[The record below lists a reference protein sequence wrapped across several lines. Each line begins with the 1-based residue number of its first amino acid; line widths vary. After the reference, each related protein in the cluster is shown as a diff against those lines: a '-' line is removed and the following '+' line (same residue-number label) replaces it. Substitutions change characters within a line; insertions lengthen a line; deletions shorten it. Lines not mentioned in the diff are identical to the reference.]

1 MEEIYAGLSQTGN
14 TLDDAACNE
23 SSLFGARRYRQ
34 SSTQLGS
41 QEYLDGLRKTQDA
54 VARTSFRRPEIRE
67 TSSENKVKSGTGA
80 KFEHLGGTSYRIGVS
95 YKRNSQTGASTSSEA
110 STGGEESRRKVPE
123 RAKASKTS
131 EKSGGTQ
138 RGKVAKTKSEATIQ
152 SRNGAISL
160 DSGDSSDEL
169 NLTSS
174 SQPIRSPKRPH
185 IPFSDAGTAPPE
197 SDSDDYGIQQSLSSL
212 LDSKITPSSSSV
224 RKSRPCSSK
233 WRPRNDEN
241 SFSDETP
248 EKKKPKIK
256 PHAAYGNNYRP
267 LLNGVSTS
275 SLRNEKRSKP
285 LLGPSRSTNSY
296 QSGVEVMD
304 EEETPRSSKNTLK
317 KRPAPF
323 PMAKL
328 ATEGGAKSVTRKI
341 QRSRLAPFP
350 MLMESAYDDSVNVHD
365 GNEESGS
372 DEDPLLMNRNDEIV
386 NRGGLAPFPMLL
398 EDRPQPS
405 DSDFAK
411 VSNSSADGSDYHTL
425 GQNKRESNGVRY
437 VADTVDRL
445 FTQTDVQPDPKT
457 LCPYCDMPFP
467 PNPTPLLIDMLKRIP
482 KYPDARPT
490 NPLGL
495 KAPLLSYVTM
505 CQRHQFEMQ
514 LLPKAR
520 AAGWPTCIDFTTLP
534 GRIHALRKHMT
545 VLLRDKGKSIFW
557 RELKKDIDKY
567 GARKTMGVTNQF
579 DSFEK
584 SQPGY
589 YGEQGAVIITQ
600 TLSHLFPPDS
610 IDPDRVAPLTP
621 TEFTRCVLVPE
632 CAVALIQEDL
642 GSGTSTEYAIRTL
655 RKSSK
660 YGTAMFPDLDN
671 RDAMSV
677 GEDLGMGQQVGEA
690 IMKER
695 VRARRAEI
703 SEEEK
708 ETKDTGI
715 ANAETTGRKD
725 ITNKAKAKTKATAHP
740 ARNNDTGRIIE
751 LSNSASVQTDASTNN
766 RRPKAKGG
774 KTSDASDIVIS
785 TKTSGKPTK
794 QFHQMA
800 APSTVNPRPNS
811 TNRTKASTVF
821 SDTESFESEL
831 DEKTPKPPARTYNPY
846 ESDSGIVLPEEDN
859 RYVQRMQKNTES
871 SKARSKLSGSFQ
883 PLQAAKARNTGNKA
897 VFKWTM
903 WENDDESDI
912 DNSDNSPSH
921 SESDISCRR
930 RTTVS
935 AKTESHSWLLSEN
948 SSPNS
953 TPQR

>member
-14 TLDDAACNE
+14 TLDDAAYNE
-23 SSLFGARRYRQ
+23 SSLFAARRSRQ

-41 QEYLDGLRKTQDA
+41 QEYLDDLRKTQEA
-54 VARTSFRRPEIRE
+54 ISRTSFRRLE
-67 TSSENKVKSGTGA
+67 TRGASSKNKVKSGTGA
-80 KFEHLGGTSYRIGVS
+80 KFEHLGGTPYRTNPQAGVS
-95 YKRNSQTGASTSSEA
+95 GSSGASTSGKE
-110 STGGEESRRKVPE
+110 TRKIRE
-123 RAKASKTS
+123 RAKSLKPS
-131 EKSGGTQ
+131 EKPDGTQ
-138 RGKVAKTKSEATIQ
+138 RGKVAKATSKATILYSQ
-152 SRNGAISL
+152 SRNGGNSV

-174 SQPIRSPKRPH
+174 SQPIRSPKRPY

-197 SDSDDYGIQQSLSSL
+197 SDSDDYGIQQNLSSL
-212 LDSKITPSSSSV
+212 LDSNIEPSSSSA
-224 RKSRPCSSK
+224 RKARSCSSK

-256 PHAAYGNNYRP
+256 LRAAYGNTSRP
-267 LLNGVSTS
+267 LLNGASAS

-285 LLGPSRSTNSY
+285 LLGPSRSTNFY
-296 QSGVEVMD
+296 QSGVERMD
-304 EEETPRSSKNTLK
+304 EEETPRTNKNSLK

-323 PMAKL
+323 PMAKP
-328 ATEGGAKSVTRKI
+328 ATDDVAKSVSRKN
-341 QRSRLAPFP
+341 QKSRLAPFP
-350 MLMESAYDDSVNVHD
+350 MLMESACDDSVSVHD
-365 GNEESGS
+365 GNGGSES
-372 DEDPLLMNRNDEIV
+372 DEDPLLMNRNDEII
-386 NRGGLAPFPMLL
+386 NRGGLAPFPMSL

-405 DSDFAK
+405 DSNFAK
-411 VSNSSADGSDYHTL
+411 VSISSADGSGLHVL
-425 GQNKRESNGVRY
+425 GQDKRESNGVRN
-437 VADTVDRL
+437 VADTGDRI
-445 FTQTDVQPDPKT
+445 FMQSDVQPDPKT

-467 PNPTPLLIDMLKRIP
+467 PNPTPLLVDMLKRIP
-482 KYPDARPT
+482 KYPDSRPT
-490 NPLGL
+490 NLLGL

-534 GRIHALRKHMT
+534 RRIHALRKHMT

-695 VRARRAEI
+695 IRARRAEI

-725 ITNKAKAKTKATAHP
+725 ITKKAKVKTKVTARP
-740 ARNNDTGRIIE
+740 AKNNDPERVIE
-751 LSNSASVQTDASTNN
+751 LSDSSSVQTDAATNN
-766 RRPKAKGG
+766 RRPKAKTG
-774 KTSDASDIVIS
+774 KTSNASEIIIS
-785 TKTSGKPTK
+785 RKTPGKPAK
-794 QFHQMA
+794 QFHRM
-800 APSTVNPRPNS
+800 VNSRPNS
-811 TNRTKASTVF
+811 TNHTEADHVF
-821 SDTESFESEL
+821 SDTESFKSGL
-831 DEKTPKPPARTYNPY
+831 DEKTPKPPARTYITY
-846 ESDSGIVLPEEDN
+846 ESDSGIVLPEEDS
-859 RYVQRMQKNTES
+859 RYVQRVHKNTES
-871 SKARSKLSGSFQ
+871 SKTRPKLNGSFQ

-897 VFKWTM
+897 AFKWTM

-912 DNSDNSPSH
+912 DNSDNSSSR
-921 SESDISCRR
+921 SETDVSCRR

-935 AKTESHSWLLSEN
+935 AGTESHSWLLSEN

>member
-14 TLDDAACNE
+14 TLDDAARNE
-23 SSLFGARRYRQ
+23 SSVFGTRRYRQ
-34 SSTQLGS
+34 SSAQLDS
-41 QEYLDGLRKTQDA
+41 QEYLDGLRKMQDS
-54 VARTSFRRPEIRE
+54 VTRTSFRRLEIRD
-67 TSSENKVKSGTGA
+67 TSSKNKVISGTGA
-80 KFEHLGGTSYRIGVS
+80 KFEHIGGTSYKIGVS
-95 YKRNSQTGASTSSEA
+95 PRGNSQTRASASSGT
-110 STGGEESRRKVPE
+110 STGGKEPRKKIPE
-123 RAKASKTS
+123 RAKSSKASQ
-131 EKSGGTQ
+131 KSGERQ
-138 RGKVAKTKSEATIQ
+138 RGKVAEAKSKAIILPNQ
-152 SRNGAISL
+152 SRNGAISV

-174 SQPIRSPKRPH
+174 SQPIRSPKRPY

-197 SDSDDYGIQQSLSSL
+197 SDSDDYGIQQNLSSL
-212 LDSKITPSSSSV
+212 LNSRIMPSSSSV
-224 RKSRPCSSK
+224 GKSRPYSSK

-256 PHAAYGNNYRP
+256 PRAAYGNNSRP
-267 LLNGVSTS
+267 LLDGASES
-275 SLRNEKRSKP
+275 SLRNEKRNKP
-285 LLGPSRSTNSY
+285 LLGPSRSTNFY
-296 QSGVEVMD
+296 QSGVVGMD
-304 EEETPRSSKNTLK
+304 EEETPRLSKNILK

-328 ATEGGAKSVTRKI
+328 ATDGVIKSVTKT

-350 MLMESAYDDSVNVHD
+350 MLVGSAYDDSVDVHD

-372 DEDPLLMNRNDEIV
+372 DEDPLLMNRNDEII
-386 NRGGLAPFPMLL
+386 NRGGLAPFPMSL

-405 DSDFAK
+405 DSEFAK
-411 VSNSSADGSDYHTL
+411 VSNSSADGSGYHML
-425 GQNKRESNGVRY
+425 GQNKRESNGVRD
-437 VADTVDRL
+437 VADTDDR
-445 FTQTDVQPDPKT
+445 FFMQTDIQPDPKT

-545 VLLRDKGKSIFW
+545 MLLRDKRKSIFW
-557 RELKKDIDKY
+557 RDLKKDIDKY

-621 TEFTRCVLVPE
+621 TEFIRCVLVPE

-642 GSGTSTEYAIRTL
+642 GSGSSIEYAIRIL

-708 ETKDTGI
+708 EAKDTGKTH
-715 ANAETTGRKD
+715 AETPRRKSF
-725 ITNKAKAKTKATAHP
+725 TSKAKAKTTARP
-740 ARNNDTGRIIE
+740 AKNNDPGCIIE
-751 LSNSASVQTDASTNN
+751 LSDSSSVHTDASTNN
-766 RRPKAKGG
+766 RRLETKAG
-774 KTSDASDIVIS
+774 KASDASVIIVP
-785 TKTSGKPTK
+785 TKTSGKSTK
-794 QFHQMA
+794 QVHQMA
-800 APSTVNPRPNS
+800 ASSTVNFRPNS
-811 TNRTKASTVF
+811 TNRKKASPVF
-821 SDTESFESEL
+821 SDTEFSKSEL
-831 DEKTPKPPARTYNPY
+831 DEKTPKRPARTYNPY

-859 RYVQRMQKNTES
+859 RYVQRIHKNTES
-871 SKARSKLSGSFQ
+871 SKARSKLNGSFQ
-883 PLQAAKARNTGNKA
+883 PLQAAKARKTGNKA

-903 WENDDESDI
+903 WENDESDI
-912 DNSDNSPSH
+912 DSSDNSPSY
-921 SESDISCRR
+921 SETDVSSRR

-935 AKTESHSWLLSEN
+935 ARTESHSWLLSED
-948 SSPNS
+948 SSPNA

>member
-14 TLDDAACNE
+14 ALDDAARNE
-23 SSLFGARRYRQ
+23 SLVFGTRRYRQ
-34 SSTQLGS
+34 SSAQLGS
-41 QEYLDGLRKTQDA
+41 QEYLDGLRKMQDS
-54 VARTSFRRPEIRE
+54 VARTSFRRPEIFD
-67 TSSENKVKSGTGA
+67 TSSKNRAKSGTGA
-80 KFEHLGGTSYRIGVS
+80 KFEHLGGTSYRFGVS
-95 YKRNSQTGASTSSEA
+95 PRGNYQTGASASSGT
-110 STGGEESRRKVPE
+110 STGGKEPRRKIPE
-123 RAKASKTS
+123 RAKSSKMS
-131 EKSGGTQ
+131 QKKSGEAQ
-138 RGKVAKTKSEATIQ
+138 RGKVAKAKYKATILPNQ
-152 SRNGAISL
+152 SRNGAISV

-174 SQPIRSPKRPH
+174 SQPIRSPKRPY

-197 SDSDDYGIQQSLSSL
+197 SDSDDYGIQQNLSSL
-212 LDSKITPSSSSV
+212 LDSRITPSSSSV
-224 RKSRPCSSK
+224 RKSRPCLSK
-233 WRPRNDEN
+233 WRPRNDKN
-241 SFSDETP
+241 SFSDEPP

-256 PHAAYGNNYRP
+256 PHAAYGNNSRP
-267 LLNGVSTS
+267 LLDGASAS

-285 LLGPSRSTNSY
+285 LLGPSRSTNFY
-296 QSGVEVMD
+296 QSGVEGMD

-328 ATEGGAKSVTRKI
+328 ATDGVAKSVTKH

-350 MLMESAYDDSVNVHD
+350 MLVKSAYDDSVNVLD
-365 GNEESGS
+365 GSEESGS
-372 DEDPLLMNRNDEIV
+372 DEDPLLMNRNDEII
-386 NRGGLAPFPMLL
+386 NRGGLAPFPMSL

-411 VSNSSADGSDYHTL
+411 VSNSSADGSGYHML
-425 GQNKRESNGVRY
+425 GQNKRESNGLRD
-437 VADTVDRL
+437 VADTDDR
-445 FTQTDVQPDPKT
+445 FFMQTDIQPDPKT

-545 VLLRDKGKSIFW
+545 VLLRDKRKSIFW
-557 RELKKDIDKY
+557 RDLKKDIDKY

-621 TEFTRCVLVPE
+621 TEFIRCVLVPE

-642 GSGTSTEYAIRTL
+642 GSGTSIEYAIRIL

-715 ANAETTGRKD
+715 TYAETTRRKG
-725 ITNKAKAKTKATAHP
+725 ITNKAKAKTTARP
-740 ARNNDTGRIIE
+740 AKSDDPGRIIE
-751 LSNSASVQTDASTNN
+751 LSDSSSVHTDASTNS
-766 RRPKAKGG
+766 RRLEAKAG
-774 KTSDASDIVIS
+774 KASDASDIIVT
-785 TKTSGKPTK
+785 TKTSGKPAK
-794 QFHQMA
+794 RIHQMA
-800 APSTVNPRPNS
+800 APSMVNS
-811 TNRTKASTVF
+811 RTKASPVF
-821 SDTESFESEL
+821 SDTDSFKSEL
-831 DEKTPKPPARTYNPY
+831 DEKTPKRPARAHNPY
-846 ESDSGIVLPEEDN
+846 KSDSGIVLPEEDN
-859 RYVQRMQKNTES
+859 RYVHRMHKNTES
-871 SKARSKLSGSFQ
+871 SKACSKLNGSFQ
-883 PLQAAKARNTGNKA
+883 PLQAAKARKTGNKA

-903 WENDDESDI
+903 WENDDESDV
-912 DNSDNSPSH
+912 DNSDNSPSY
-921 SESDISCRR
+921 SETDVSTRR

-935 AKTESHSWLLSEN
+935 ARTESHSWLLSES